1 VARPGSIVLAA
12 ALQGCESTAGTVTAA
27 ADVVLRIERVRHDYG
42 DVVAL
47 DDVSLTVERGAF
59 VTLLGPSGSGKTTLL
74 RVIAGLEE
82 PQSISRLT
90 LAGHDVRNLPANE
103 RNVVTVFQHFALFP
117 HMAVG
122 QNVEYGL
129 RVRGVP
135 LEERRERALQ
145 ALSLV
150 RLADKYERRI
160 HQLSGGERQRVALA
174 RALVTQPD
182 ILLLDEP
189 LGALD
194 EQLRVAMQLEL
205 KALHKAIGGT
215 FVLVTHSQEEA
226 VTMSDRIVLM
236 RQGRIEQE
244 GSPVELF
251 ERPRSRFAAAFMGV
265 ENIISGQIAEVSGEQ
280 AVLEHEGVRLSG
292 VAAGPGLKVGDPG
305 FAALRAEHVRFVAD
319 GEADTGLAVTPD
331 ERIYKGKYSDITVT
345 SPVGRL
351 TARLWDTDRMPGDLG
366 RIAWDPARCV
376 IGPDDDST
384 TA

>member
-1 VARPGSIVLAA
+1 MLAA
-12 ALQGCESTAGTVTAA
+12 LLDGRESTAGASTTV
-27 ADVVLRIERVRHDYG
+27 ADVVLRIERVRHEYG

-47 DDVSLTVERGAF
+47 DDVSLMVERGTF

-74 RVIAGLEE
+74 RVVAGLEE
-82 PQSISRLT
+82 PQSIGRLT
-90 LAGHDVRNLPANE
+90 LAGQDVRDLPANE

-135 LEERRERALQ
+135 IQERRERALR
-145 ALSLV
+145 ALGLV

-174 RALVTQPD
+174 RALVTEPE

-265 ENIISGQIAEVSGEQ
+265 ENIISGQIAEISG
-280 AVLEHEGVRLSG
+280 AGVVLEHQGVRLSG
-292 VAAGPGLKVGDPG
+292 ITAGPGLEVGGPG
-305 FAALRAEHVRFVAD
+305 FAALRAEHVRFVGA
-319 GEADTGLAVTPD
+319 GEADTGLAVTLE
-331 ERIYKGKYSDITVT
+331 ERIYKGKYSDIIVT

-351 TARLWDTDRMPGDLG
+351 TARLWDTDRTPGDLG

-376 IGPDDDST
+376 IGPDDDGQI
-384 TA
+384 A